1 MRTKGAKTNKKCWKV
16 FIKQNENILHDKE
29 YTTLKEA
36 SEDLG
41 LTYSQIC
48 ELGPNGRCKKKSLN
62 FKFMPTIEITKIN
75 PEPIEDE
82 LNIPEQILDIFN
94 SETIGEA
101 IDKVENKYKG
111 INIQNIGAI

>member
-62 FKFMPTIEITKIN
+62 FKFMPSIQITKIISEEEEEVN
-75 PEPIEDE
+75 IPDIPEPIK
-82 LNIPEQILDIFN
+82 DIFN
-94 SETIGEA
+94 SESIDEA
-101 IDKVENKYKG
+101 IDKVN
-111 INIQNIGAI
+111 NIAPI

>member
-16 FIKQNENILHDKE
+16 FIKQGDEILHNKD
-29 YTTLKEA
+29 YSTLKDA

-48 ELGPNGRCKKKSLN
+48 ELGPKGRCKKKSLN
-62 FKFMPTIEITKIN
+62 FKFMPTISITKIN
-75 PEPIEDE
+75 ESIDDS
-82 LNIPEQILDIFN
+82 IKDIF
-94 SETIGEA
+94 SSDSIEEA
-101 IDKVENKYKG
+101 IDKVENKYEG

>member
-16 FIKQNENILHDKE
+16 FIKQNDTILHDKE

-62 FKFMPTIEITKIN
+62 FKFMPSIEITKIISEEEEEEVN
-75 PEPIEDE
+75 IPEPIK
-82 LNIPEQILDIFN
+82 DIFN
-94 SETIGEA
+94 SESIDEA
-101 IDKVENKYKG
+101 IDKVN
-111 INIQNIGAI
+111 NIAPI

>member
-16 FIKQNENILHDKE
+16 FIKQNDNILHDKE

-62 FKFMPTIEITKIN
+62 FKFMPSIQITKIISEEEEEEVN
-75 PEPIEDE
+75 IPEPIK
-82 LNIPEQILDIFN
+82 DIFN
-94 SETIGEA
+94 SESIDEA
-101 IDKVENKYKG
+101 IDKVN
-111 INIQNIGAI
+111 NIAPI

>member
-16 FIKQNENILHDKE
+16 FIKQNDNILHDKE

-62 FKFMPTIEITKIN
+62 FKFMPSIQITKIISEEEEEEVN
-75 PEPIEDE
+75 IPEPIK
-82 LNIPEQILDIFN
+82 DIFN
-94 SETIGEA
+94 SESIDEA
-101 IDKVENKYKG
+101 IDKVN
-111 INIQNIGAI
+111 NITPI

>member
-16 FIKQNENILHDKE
+16 LIKQGDEILHNKE
-29 YTTLKEA
+29 YTTLKDA
-36 SEDLG
+36 SSDLG

-62 FKFMPTIEITKIN
+62 FKFMPNIHITKIVDT
-75 PEPIEDE
+75 ID
-82 LNIPEQILDIFN
+82 IPDSIKDIF
-94 SETIGEA
+94 SSDSIEEA
-101 IDKVENKYKG
+101 IDKVENKYEG

>member
-1 MRTKGAKTNKKCWKV
+1 MRTKGAKTNKKCWNV
-16 FIKQNENILHDKE
+16 FIKQNDTILHDKE

-62 FKFMPTIEITKIN
+62 FKFMPSIEITKIISEEEEEEVN
-75 PEPIEDE
+75 IPEPIK
-82 LNIPEQILDIFN
+82 DIFN
-94 SETIGEA
+94 SESIDEA
-101 IDKVENKYKG
+101 IDKVN
-111 INIQNIGAI
+111 NIAPI

>member
-1 MRTKGAKTNKKCWKV
+1 MRTKGAKTNKNCWKIL
-16 FIKQNENILHDKE
+16 IKQGDYILCDKE
-29 YTTLKEA
+29 YKTLREA
-36 SEDLG
+36 SVDLG

-62 FKFMPTIEITKIN
+62 FKFMPSISITKIN
-75 PEPIEDE
+75 PDSIED
-82 LNIPEQILDIFN
+82 LNIPEPILDIFN

-111 INIQNIGAI
+111 INIENIGAI